1 MKHEVYKKKLD
12 KKGNPIIVDGDYV
25 TELIY
30 TAGEDDKLTINQLN
44 EMQYSELKS
53 TDWYFV
59 RKVELGIEVPQ
70 EILDERDSIRKK
82 YNDLKANVK

>member
-25 TELIY
+25 TELVS
-30 TAGEDDKLTINQLN
+30 TEGEDDKLTINQLN
-44 EMQYSELKS
+44 EMQYNELKS

-59 RKVELGIEVPQ
+59 RKVELDVEVPN
-70 EILDERDSIRKK
+70 EVIEYRLAIRKK

>member
-1 MKHEVYKKKLD
+1 MKIETYKKKID
-12 KKGNPIIVDGDYV
+12 KKGNPIIINGDFV
-25 TELIY
+25 TELVS
-30 TAGEDDKLTINQLN
+30 TEGEDDKLTINQLN
-44 EMQYSELKS
+44 KMQYNELQT

>member
-25 TELIY
+25 TELVS
-30 TAGEDDKLTINQLN
+30 TEGEDDKLTINQLN
-44 EMQYSELKS
+44 EMQYNELKS

-59 RKVELGIEVPQ
+59 RKSELGIEVPQ

-82 YNDLKANVK
+82 YNYLKANVK

>member
-25 TELIY
+25 TELVS
-30 TAGEDDKLTINQLN
+30 TEGENDKLTVDQLN
-44 EMQYSELKS
+44 EMQYNELKS

-59 RKVELGIEVPQ
+59 RKVELGVEVPN
-70 EILDERDSIRKK
+70 EVIEDRLAIRKK
-82 YNDLKANVK
+82 YDDLKKDL

>member
-25 TELIY
+25 TELVS
-30 TAGEDDKLTINQLN
+30 TEGEDDKLTINQLN
-44 EMQYSELKS
+44 EMQYNELKS

-59 RKVELGIEVPQ
+59 RKVELGAEVPN
-70 EILDERDSIRKK
+70 EVIESRLAIRLK
-82 YNDLKANVK
+82 YDNLKANVK

>member
-30 TAGEDDKLTINQLN
+30 TAGEDDKLTIDQLN
-44 EMQYSELKS
+44 QMQYSELKS
-53 TDWYFV
+53 TDWCFI
-59 RKVELGIEVPQ
+59 RKSELGIEVPQ

-82 YNDLKANVK
+82 YNDLKKDL

>member
-25 TELIY
+25 TELVS
-30 TAGEDDKLTINQLN
+30 TEGEDDKLTIDQLN
-44 EMQYSELKS
+44 AQQYDELKP

-59 RKVELGIEVPQ
+59 RKSELGIEVPQ

-82 YNDLKANVK
+82 YNDLKANIK

>member
-25 TELIY
+25 TELVS
-30 TAGEDDKLTINQLN
+30 TEGEDDKLTINQLN
-44 EMQYSELKS
+44 QMQYSELKS

-59 RKVELGIEVPQ
+59 RKVELDVEVPN
-70 EILDERDSIRKK
+70 EVIEYRLAIRKK
-82 YNDLKANVK
+82 YDDLKKDL

>member
-25 TELIY
+25 TELIS
-30 TAGEDDKLTINQLN
+30 TASEDDKLTINQLN
-44 EMQYSELKS
+44 KMQYNELQH
-53 TDWYFV
+53 TDWCFI
-59 RKVELGIEVPQ
+59 RKSELGIEVPQ